1 MKKIIESP
9 IKRKTVINS
18 KNNTMGKIY
27 KTFALTLSLMIGLSF
42 TSCVQDD
49 DFTIPKSLGNEEN
62 EALTSI
68 LENILA
74 GTLSEVSISEL
85 KGMYQDNMPEFIDT
99 DIVVKGYVSS
109 SDQTGNFFKEIYLQ
123 DAPENPTAGIKI
135 ALNQVETYNQF
146 NKGRE
151 VYIKLKGL
159 YVGEERVGS
168 EVIVIG
174 GGTETDQFGTT
185 VLRLTLNQIKA
196 NMFRSENTLELVP
209 LTASFSDITKDH
221 IGLFVKF
228 EDVEFANDLEG
239 LRYFDPIQDF
249 DTQRT
254 LQSCDGF
261 DYSSFILETSSFA
274 SFKNELLPSDNGSIS
289 GVITKDFTGSVL
301 LLALNTTDDVAFTN
315 SRCTL
320 LDINDFSPIFEE
332 DFESMTANAN
342 VSGNGWTN
350 YTEVGRFSWRV
361 LTTTDSGN
369 SGSKIASMG
378 AFNSGNPSNI
388 AWLISPGIDLDAQ
401 DLEFINF
408 KSSNSFS
415 DGSELELLISTD
427 WDGNTATITTS
438 TWTALPGII
447 VSDSEFFQNWVDSGA
462 ISLSSYSG
470 TAYIAFKYIGG
481 DNAANTIDGNFE
493 IDNFKVLVSN

>member
-1 MKKIIESP
+1 
-9 IKRKTVINS
+9 
-18 KNNTMGKIY
+18 
-27 KTFALTLSLMIGLSF
+27 
-42 TSCVQDD
+42 
-49 DFTIPKSLGNEEN
+49 
-62 EALTSI
+62 
-68 LENILA
+68 
-74 GTLSEVSISEL
+74 
-85 KGMYQDNMPEFIDT
+85 
-99 DIVVKGYVSS
+99 
-109 SDQTGNFFKEIYLQ
+109 
-123 DAPENPTAGIKI
+123 
-135 ALNQVETYNQF
+135 
-146 NKGRE
+146 
-151 VYIKLKGL
+151 
-159 YVGEERVGS
+159 
-168 EVIVIG
+168 
-174 GGTETDQFGTT
+174 
-185 VLRLTLNQIKA
+185 
-196 NMFRSENTLELVP
+196 VP

>member
-1 MKKIIESP
+1 
-9 IKRKTVINS
+9 
-18 KNNTMGKIY
+18 
-27 KTFALTLSLMIGLSF
+27 
-42 TSCVQDD
+42 
-49 DFTIPKSLGNEEN
+49 
-62 EALTSI
+62 
-68 LENILA
+68 
-74 GTLSEVSISEL
+74 
-85 KGMYQDNMPEFIDT
+85 
-99 DIVVKGYVSS
+99 
-109 SDQTGNFFKEIYLQ
+109 
-123 DAPENPTAGIKI
+123 
-135 ALNQVETYNQF
+135 
-146 NKGRE
+146 
-151 VYIKLKGL
+151 
-159 YVGEERVGS
+159 
-168 EVIVIG
+168 
-174 GGTETDQFGTT
+174 
-185 VLRLTLNQIKA
+185 
-196 NMFRSENTLELVP
+196 
-209 LTASFSDITKDH
+209 
-221 IGLFVKF
+221 
-228 EDVEFANDLEG
+228 
-239 LRYFDPIQDF
+239 
-249 DTQRT
+249 
-254 LQSCDGF
+254 
-261 DYSSFILETSSFA
+261 
-274 SFKNELLPSDNGSIS
+274 
-289 GVITKDFTGSVL
+289 
-301 LLALNTTDDVAFTN
+301 VAFTN